1 MIVSSFVSPVW
12 GALILTRAV
21 SHFVVLIGLLAYQFI
36 FRDFVNPFLSVSLYL
51 LCSCVFLVD
60 GICLSLSSK
69 YHQSN
74 TLTDVLF
81 FLDSVFLFGLILFL
95 GSGGLYPA
103 LLISLLLF
111 FAFRLYGNWWSLSC
125 FALWIACVIFSALL
139 WKGGIADN
147 DKLALVFLINF
158 ILFVNFLA
166 GGFTG
171 GLVKDFSNKI
181 AALKERSFFDPDQ
194 ADRPPSRLEPALN
207 LSRKIKPV
215 LTSLLRGLSA
225 EFIFQEGTTKFS
237 EKDLRGK
244 LDDSDKVHLKQCEK
258 QLKQFQKFV
267 DDFIEF
273 AEPEKLTLKALDF
286 NKIIQKTLEK
296 LHSHPERPEGL
307 KKRVELRSSGWV
319 KGSPLHLEGA
329 LKHILINAFQ
339 ALKIQPHPLITVMNY
354 DEKDWLVLEI
364 ADNGQGMEEEDIRQA
379 FEPLFSKRLGIR
391 GMGLALAFKIVKS
404 HGGSI
409 SLNSTFQKGTQVK
422 IKLPLISVDYSR
434 KARLSA

>member
-1 MIVSSFVSPVW
+1 MIMSSFVSPVW
-12 GALILTRAV
+12 GALVLTRAL

-36 FRDFVNPFLSVSLYL
+36 FPDFVNPFLSVSLYL
-51 LCSCVFLVD
+51 ICSCVFLVD
-60 GICLSLSSK
+60 GIYLSLNSK

-74 TLTDVLF
+74 ILTGILF
-81 FLDSVFLFGLILFL
+81 FLDSIFLLGVILFL
-95 GSGGLYPA
+95 GSRGLYPA
-103 LLISLLLF
+103 LLISLFLF
-111 FAFRLYGNWWSLSC
+111 FAFRLYGNWWGLSC
-125 FALWIACVIFSALL
+125 FALWTACVIFSAFL
-139 WKGGIADN
+139 WQGGITGN

-158 ILFVNFLA
+158 ILFINFLA

-171 GLVKDFSNKI
+171 GLVKDFSNRI

-215 LTSLLRGLSA
+215 LTSLLRGLSG
-225 EFIFQEGTTKFS
+225 EYIFQEGATKSS
-237 EKDLRGK
+237 EKESQERLSV
-244 LDDSDKVHLKQCEK
+244 SDKTHLKQCEK
-258 QLKQFQKFV
+258 QVKQFQNFV

-273 AEPEKLTLKALDF
+273 AEPEKLTLKTLDF
-286 NKIIQKTLEK
+286 NKIIQNTLEK
-296 LHSHPERPEGL
+296 MHSHPERPESL
-307 KKRVELRSSGWV
+307 KKRVELRSSGWI
-319 KGSPLHLEGA
+319 KGSPLHLEEA
-329 LKHILINAFQ
+329 LKHVLINAFQ
-339 ALKIQPHPLITVMNY
+339 ALKIQPNPLIRVMNY

-364 ADNGQGMEEEDIRQA
+364 ADNGQGMEEEDVRQA

-391 GMGLALAFKIVKS
+391 GMGLALAFKIIKS

-409 SLNSTFQKGTQVK
+409 SLNSAFQKGTQVK